1 MDKLFN
7 KSDNK
12 SIEIQAD
19 VLSRLPLKK
28 LLVFKAVC
36 KSRSDLNGKL
46 YYVDLNY
53 NNGVVWPRPST
64 KVKGLFVGTLTLG
77 KPVVM

>member
-7 KSDNK
+7 KSDNI

-53 NNGVVWPRPST
+53 NNGGLAVALD
-64 KVKGLFVGTLTLG
+64 KKGLSVGTLTLG
-77 KPVVM
+77 KPVVI